1 MIQRISATRHGVRQA
16 ETEVEKLE
24 AKTVTV
30 EHRKGFDDKDVSVWD
45 DRLSRA
51 DFVDVSFRFPSRL
64 LGLHFALAILETCY
78 FRSARLIRIFFA
90 VLVKSCRAEG
100 QRNERPTDEFGCEV
114 CAKLAAQRTG
124 QSGGRCCIMDSS
136 PLYPIFPRRPVLG
149 DVFPRWE

>member
-30 EHRKGFDDKDVSVWD
+30 EHRKGFDDEDVSGWD

-64 LGLHFALAILETCY
+64 LGLHFALAFLETCY
-78 FRSARLIRIFFA
+78 FRSGVRLIRIFFCSPGKE
-90 VLVKSCRAEG
+90 LSCGRSAE
-100 QRNERPTDEFGCEV
+100 
-114 CAKLAAQRTG
+114 
-124 QSGGRCCIMDSS
+124 
-136 PLYPIFPRRPVLG
+136 
-149 DVFPRWE
+149 